1 MPVFLLF
8 TYYSVFKST
17 YFSHIIV
24 RVFRRYMAE
33 ILPIRN
39 KTLFNQSIN
48 VRVLLC
54 NEWFYIGK
62 TLLK

>member
-8 TYYSVFKST
+8 TYYNVFKST

-48 VRVLLC
+48 VRVYFVMNGSILIKLC
-54 NEWFYIGK
+54 
-62 TLLK
+62 